1 MSEPTS
7 RNPTLDDVATLAAV
21 STATVSRYL
30 NNPKVVAAA
39 TAQRIRDAIAQTGYI
54 PNLLA
59 GGLASSKSKMVAV
72 LIPHL
77 TDSIFNDTI
86 QTMAEELAAAGS
98 TVMLGLTGL
107 APERSDD
114 LILAA
119 MGRRVDAIIST
130 APLGPQTRA
139 LVDRFPGL
147 FIQIWELPEDP
158 PGIAV
163 GFSHRDVGRD
173 VARFLQSRGYRR
185 PVLATADGSR
195 ARVRADGFVAEWQAL
210 GGGTVAQIAV
220 DIPSR
225 FGHAREVFAEMQR
238 MDERPDVV
246 VCGSDQLAQGLIVE
260 AQLAGL
266 RVPDNLAVMGF
277 GNASVAADMRPTI
290 TTVDIDGARIARE
303 AIAAIRLHSQGE
315 PQPARTVDV
324 GFRVIVRDSA

>member
-1 MSEPTS
+1 
-7 RNPTLDDVATLAAV
+7 
-21 STATVSRYL
+21 
-30 NNPKVVAAA
+30 
-39 TAQRIRDAIAQTGYI
+39 
-54 PNLLA
+54 
-59 GGLASSKSKMVAV
+59 
-72 LIPHL
+72 
-77 TDSIFNDTI
+77 
-86 QTMAEELAAAGS
+86 
-98 TVMLGLTGL
+98 
-107 APERSDD
+107 
-114 LILAA
+114 
-119 MGRRVDAIIST
+119 
-130 APLGPQTRA
+130 
-139 LVDRFPGL
+139 
-147 FIQIWELPEDP
+147 
-158 PGIAV
+158 
-163 GFSHRDVGRD
+163 VGRD

>member
-1 MSEPTS
+1 MG
-7 RNPTLDDVATLAAV
+7 
-21 STATVSRYL
+21 
-30 NNPKVVAAA
+30 
-39 TAQRIRDAIAQTGYI
+39 IA
-54 PNLLA
+54 
-59 GGLASSKSKMVAV
+59 
-72 LIPHL
+72 
-77 TDSIFNDTI
+77 
-86 QTMAEELAAAGS
+86 
-98 TVMLGLTGL
+98 
-107 APERSDD
+107 R
-114 LILAA
+114 
-119 MGRRVDAIIST
+119 
-130 APLGPQTRA
+130 GPA
-139 LVDRFPGL
+139 
-147 FIQIWELPEDP
+147 
-158 PGIAV
+158 GIAV

-315 PQPARTVDV
+315 PQPARAVDV
-324 GFRVIVRDSA
+324 GFRVIARDSA